1 MRAFS
6 PRRRTLLAA
15 AAGATALSSAGA
27 WAQAGYPD
35 RPINLVVG
43 YSAGGAVDA
52 VTTSQAEKDKKD
64 AKKYREEHKH
74 DH

>member
-1 MRAFS
+1 MKRVILAASAAVFLLS
-6 PRRRTLLAA
+6 GCLAA
-15 AAGATALSSAGA
+15 AAVGTAGA
-27 WAQAGYPD
+27 
-35 RPINLVVG
+35 VVG
-43 YSAGGAVDA
+43 TAAGVTGAVVGGAVDA

>member
-1 MRAFS
+1 MI
-6 PRRRTLLAA
+6 RTVAAALAA
-15 AAGATALSSAGA
+15 VCLLSGCLAVAAVGVAGA
-27 WAQAGYPD
+27 
-35 RPINLVVG
+35 VVG
-43 YSAGGAVDA
+43 TAVGVTSAVVGGTVDA